1 MIAGKLLFPTFQSE
15 AVSTDWRDIADSST
29 SSPGPKSR
37 TQNGKFI
44 NHLEDQSQLLVGS
57 CHSLHEELFSPMP
70 RFSLLASKLAVHCTQ
85 SKAIDGALTQELCH
99 ALITPID
106 CEDLKRLSHVIH
118 KLTATQLRLAQTF
131 DAAGSSAATYGC
143 LQEAVVHCADALDRA
158 VHSLNSSDLPAEC
171 NRLHKNWRLART
183 ALRQM
188 HVQQWA
194 SEREVRHRLTEQ
206 LLYCEFAS
214 ELGYIK
220 ASYDTLMRARLKN
233 G

>member
-1 MIAGKLLFPTFQSE
+1 MIAGKLLFSTFQSE
-15 AVSTDWRDIADSST
+15 AVSTDWRDFADSST
-29 SSPGPKSR
+29 SSPGPKAR

-44 NHLEDQSQLLVGS
+44 SHLEEQSELLVGS
-57 CHSLHEELFSPMP
+57 SHSLREELFSPMP
-70 RFSLLASKLAVHCTQ
+70 RFLLLSSKLAVHCTQ
-85 SKAIDGALTQELCH
+85 SKAIDGNLTEQLCR

-131 DAAGSSAATYGC
+131 HAAGSSAAAYGC
-143 LQEAVVHCADALDRA
+143 LQEIVVNCADALNRA
-158 VHSLNSSDLPAEC
+158 VHSLNSSELPAEC
-171 NRLHKNWRLART
+171 NELHKNWRLART
-183 ALRQM
+183 ALRQI

-194 SEREVRHRLTEQ
+194 SECEVRHRLTEQ
-206 LLYCEFAS
+206 LLYAEFTS

-220 ASYDTLMRARLKN
+220 AAYDTLMRARLKN